1 MSNNKK
7 ININKRVSQSL
18 GLDIALILSKLIT
31 GKSNLHYGIWDN
43 LEVNLGNLCVAQ
55 EAYTR
60 TLFGYLPKKE
70 NMKILD
76 IGGGGGET
84 ARELLNR
91 GHEVDIIIPSKE
103 LSKEAK
109 NRTEGKANIFE
120 TTFED
125 YAPKDKRLYDVC
137 LFSESFQYIP
147 INISLPKASALLN
160 KSGIILISDCF
171 RSEAFMESKTRQ
183 PGGGHDIVE
192 MEEKVKKFSLNVLNK
207 IDITQSVSP
216 SIDLEQKMF
225 SALGEILLHLL
236 QTFKTKRKLIYY
248 LLKIFYSLFVK
259 ERRRKDI
266 KRRLF
271 SNSRTSK
278 LFITHNKYM
287 IFKLKP
293 SNTKNVI

>member
-1 MSNNKK
+1 MSDNKK
-7 ININKRVSQSL
+7 ININQKVYQSL
-18 GLDIALILSKLIT
+18 GLNIGLVLSKLIT

-43 LEVNLGNLCVAQ
+43 LEVNLGNLCLAQ

-60 TLFGYLPKKE
+60 TIFSYLPKKE

-91 GHEVDIIIPSKE
+91 GHEVDVIIPSKE
-103 LSKEAK
+103 LSEEAK

-125 YAPKDKRLYDVC
+125 YAPKDKKLYDVC

-147 INISLPKASALLN
+147 IDISLPKASTLLN
-160 KSGIILISDCF
+160 KAGIILISDCF

-183 PGGGHDIVE
+183 PGGGHNIVE
-192 MEEKVKKFSLNVLNK
+192 MEEKLKKFSLNVLART
-207 IDITQSVSP
+207 DITKSVSP

-225 SALGEILLHLL
+225 SALGEILFYLSE
-236 QTFKTKRKLIYY
+236 TFKTKRKLIYY
-248 LLKIFYSLFVK
+248 LVKIFYTLLIK

-266 KRRLF
+266 EHRLF
-271 SNSRTSK
+271 SKNRTSK

-287 IFKLKP
+287 IFKLRP
-293 SNTKNVI
+293 